1 MGAAVM
7 ARCGMNS
14 DAPDGEWRPRLA
26 AGVRLRVDPADGRER
41 LLFPEAAL
49 ELNETA
55 AAIVRLC
62 DGRRS
67 LAEIVGE
74 LTGRYGTT
82 GAIARETAEFLG
94 AMRERR
100 LVE

>member
-1 MGAAVM
+1 MDAAAM
-7 ARCGMNS
+7 ERRGMNS
-14 DAPDGEWRPRLA
+14 DAGGAWRPRLA
-26 AGVRLRVDPADGRER
+26 AGVRIRVDPADGRER

-55 AAIVRLC
+55 AAIIRLC
-62 DGRRS
+62 DGRRA
-67 LAEIVGE
+67 LAEIVRE
-74 LTGRYGTT
+74 LAGQFGDAT
-82 GAIARETAEFLG
+82 ALARETEEFLA

>member
-1 MGAAVM
+1 MERRGLNSPASGA
-7 ARCGMNS
+7 
-14 DAPDGEWRPRLA
+14 EWRPRLA

-49 ELNETA
+49 ELNATA
-55 AAIVRLC
+55 AAIIRLC

-67 LAEIVGE
+67 LTE
-74 LTGRYGTT
+74 
-82 GAIARETAEFLG
+82 IARELTLRFGVNAAIAHETFDFLG
-94 AMRERR
+94 AMRTRR

>member
-1 MGAAVM
+1 
-7 ARCGMNS
+7 MNS
-14 DAPDGEWRPRLA
+14 DAPGGGEWRPRLA
-26 AGVRLRVDPADGRER
+26 AGVRLRVDPVDGRER
-41 LLFPEAAL
+41 LLFPEAAM

-67 LAEIVGE
+67 LAEIVRE
-74 LTGRYGTT
+74 LAGRYGTA

>member
-1 MGAAVM
+1 M

-14 DAPDGEWRPRLA
+14 DAPGGGEWRPRLA

-67 LAEIVGE
+67 LAEIVCDLAGQFGAVE
-74 LTGRYGTT
+74 
-82 GAIARETAEFLG
+82 AIAHETAEFLS